1 MGNEIIATYYYN
13 NNKYH
18 IYGCWDK
25 ETPENEF
32 DFYDIYEETRNPSDG
47 MICVNEG
54 EPFWEFP
61 TRDEVIEFIK
71 Q

>member
-1 MGNEIIATYYYN
+1 MGNEHLATYYYN
-13 NNKYH
+13 HKVYH

-32 DFYDIYEETRNPSDG
+32 DFYDIYEGSECINL
-47 MICVNEG
+47 G
-54 EPFWEFP
+54 EPFWELP
-61 TRDEVIEFIK
+61 SRAEVIEFVN